1 MKDSQALDYANHV
14 MLSKITFL
22 FVVTENFSQKNNDK
36 SGSGLSTCVCELV
49 LFNTENWILK
59 NFVQLP
65 QVCISW
71 KEWRAGNNMQGMPMS
86 CLRWMSTSQ
95 LCLKELALYSR
106 QFQMASFDS
115 IF

>member
-1 MKDSQALDYANHV
+1 MQTMV

-22 FVVTENFSQKNNDK
+22 FVVTENFPQKNNDK
-36 SGSGLSTCVCELV
+36 SGSGLSICVCELV